1 MLWAHHRQDLENG
14 VLLTRSAAPFVLWSA
29 TYDRTEDPL
38 TGQKSKVSPDLYG
51 KESLQCAGWF
61 DFVCQMR
68 AQTVGPERV
77 NRWLT
82 CKPDESA
89 LTRQRLR
96 RAITRD
102 IPIPAEKGGWEALL
116 TAAIE
121 AAK

>member
-1 MLWAHHRQDLENG
+1 
-14 VLLTRSAAPFVLWSA
+14 
-29 TYDRTEDPL
+29 
-38 TGQKSKVSPDLYG
+38 
-51 KESLQCAGWF
+51 
-61 DFVCQMR
+61 MR
-68 AQTVGPERV
+68 AQTVGPDRV

-102 IPIPAEKGGWEALL
+102 IQIPAEKGGWEALL
-116 TAAIE
+116 AAAIE